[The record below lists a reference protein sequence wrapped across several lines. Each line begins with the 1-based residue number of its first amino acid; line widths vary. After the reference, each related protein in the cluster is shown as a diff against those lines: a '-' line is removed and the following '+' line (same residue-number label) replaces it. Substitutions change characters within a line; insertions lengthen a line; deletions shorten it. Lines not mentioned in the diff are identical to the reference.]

1 MTEEVKKEVQPQTE
15 QKEEVKE
22 VEQNTEIKA
31 EQKTFSQEALDK
43 IVHYRLQE
51 EKRKYDR
58 ILNEQK
64 TKEEEALRQKEIS
77 EAKTKA
83 DIEKLFQARLQEKE
97 NEIKTYREQAKKEKI
112 DTSILNYASKYKAI
126 SPNQV
131 VKLIKDEV
139 KLSEDNRIEVL
150 DNNSNIRYNSKGELL
165 SIEDRVQEF
174 LDANPHFRQ
183 GSLSGQGSQSS
194 IGGTS
199 QKPLNLGELDMTN
212 PDDKKRYEEYRKQR
226 DQGAIQI
233 NLNK

>member
-1 MTEEVKKEVQPQTE
+1 MSEEIKKEVQPQTE
-15 QKEEVKE
+15 QKEETKID
-22 VEQNTEIKA
+22 QSTEIKA
-31 EQKTFSQEALDK
+31 EQKTFTQEALDK

-51 EKRKYDR
+51 EKRKYDK
-58 ILNEQK
+58 ILNDQK
-64 TKEEEALRQKEIS
+64 AKEEESLRQKEIS

-83 DIEKLFQARLQEKE
+83 DIEKLFQARLSEKDKV
-97 NEIKTYREQAKKEKI
+97 IATYKEQAKKEKI
-112 DTSILNYASKYKAI
+112 DTSILNSASKYKAI
-126 SPNQV
+126 NPNQV

-194 IGGTS
+194 IGGKS
-199 QKPLNLGELDMTN
+199 QKPFKIDELNMNN
-212 PDDKKRYEEYRKQR
+212 PEDKKRYAEYRKER

-233 NLNK
+233 KLNN

>member
-1 MTEEVKKEVQPQTE
+1 MSEETKKEVQPQTE
-15 QKEEVKE
+15 QKEETKVD
-22 VEQNTEIKA
+22 QSTEIKA
-31 EQKTFSQEALDK
+31 EQKTFTQEALDK

-51 EKRKYDR
+51 EKRKYDK
-58 ILNEQK
+58 IINEQK
-64 TKEEEALRQKEIS
+64 AKEEEALRQKEIS

-83 DIEKLFQARLQEKE
+83 DIEKLFQARLSEKDKV
-97 NEIKTYREQAKKEKI
+97 IATYKEQAKKEKI

-126 SPNQV
+126 NPNQV

-194 IGGTS
+194 IGGKS
-199 QKPLNLGELDMTN
+199 QKPFKIDELNMNN
-212 PDDKKRYEEYRKQR
+212 PEDKKRYAEYRKER

-233 NLNK
+233 KLNN